1 MNLPDKRFSLGVILC
16 VFNEDFSKIFLLK
29 RNAEKRARRGLDWG
43 NVGGMLELDETVKEG
58 CAREAKE
65 EIEVIFDPE
74 KIKLLDINESPFFNP
89 TCHAVWFVCFTTMD
103 EKEQIVLNSESEEY
117 GWFDLQKLPEKTLDS
132 KEDLIRFR
140 ALAKKVSKA

>member
-65 EIEVIFDPE
+65 EIGVIFDPE
-74 KIKLLDINESPFFNP
+74 KIKLLDINESPCFNP